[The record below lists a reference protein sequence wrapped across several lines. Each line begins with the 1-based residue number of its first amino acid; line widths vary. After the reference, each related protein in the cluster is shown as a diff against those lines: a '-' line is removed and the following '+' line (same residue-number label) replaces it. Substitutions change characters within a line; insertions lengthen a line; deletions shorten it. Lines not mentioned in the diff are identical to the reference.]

1 MSKATIRKQILVTA
15 KNETGMLAEIAS
27 IASAAKVNLTGIC
40 AWSEENQAKFALLTD
55 NNAKT
60 MSALS
65 AKGMQA
71 TEQEVVTIMLEDK
84 IGSLAE
90 IAQKIKKSGIS
101 LDYCYGTTCGCKG
114 SSSLLVMISKENPKV
129 ASCLNG

>member
-1 MSKATIRKQILVTA
+1 MSKAIVIKQILVTA
-15 KNETGMLAEIAS
+15 KNEAGMLAEIAS
-27 IASAAKVNLTGIC
+27 TVSAAKVNLTGIC
-40 AWSEENQAKFALLTD
+40 AWCEGNQAKFALLTD
-55 NNAKT
+55 NNAKA

-65 AKGMQA
+65 AKSMQA
-71 TEQEVVTIMLEDK
+71 AEQEVVTIMLEDK

-114 SSSLLVMISKENPKV
+114 SSSLLVLISKENAKV
-129 ASCLNG
+129 ISSING